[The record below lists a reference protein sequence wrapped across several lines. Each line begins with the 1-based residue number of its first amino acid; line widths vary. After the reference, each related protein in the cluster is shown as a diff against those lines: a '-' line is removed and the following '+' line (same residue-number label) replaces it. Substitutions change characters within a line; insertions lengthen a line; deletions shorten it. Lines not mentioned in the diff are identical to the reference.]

1 MFLQS
6 FCYICAY
13 EFSFG
18 NMDKIQKQRGSILL
32 YMEEKH
38 DAYYIRI
45 EHPGMACCVPGRSV
59 RMCRIPEDPKAKYR
73 HYSDCR
79 RNRMSERIYQ
89 NAFYD
94 GCCQEQLHRGSG
106 MKIKFS

>member
-45 EHPGMACCVPGRSV
+45 EHPGMACCVFQAGRSECV
-59 RMCRIPEDPKAKYR
+59 EYRKTRKRSTGTIPIAGG
-73 HYSDCR
+73 
-79 RNRMSERIYQ
+79 IV
-89 NAFYD
+89 
-94 GCCQEQLHRGSG
+94 
-106 MKIKFS
+106 

>member
-38 DAYYIRI
+38 EAYYIRI
-45 EHPGMACCVPGRSV
+45 EHPGMACCVFRAGRSECV
-59 RMCRIPEDPKAKYR
+59 EYRKTRKRSTGTIPIAGGIVCANGY
-73 HYSDCR
+73 
-79 RNRMSERIYQ
+79 
-89 NAFYD
+89 
-94 GCCQEQLHRGSG
+94 
-106 MKIKFS
+106 IKMPFMMAAVKNSYIEALA